1 MNKIINHVSSAIDIS
16 DGFYGDLE
24 NLISEKNIGASIDSN
39 LIPFSNKT
47 KKLIRK
53 RVVNIDY
60 LQSAGDD
67 YELIFTANSKKFLM
81 IKQLSKDNNIK
92 ITKVGR
98 ITQEKGIYLD
108 NMKIKIINKSYQ
120 HFF

>member
-1 MNKIINHVSSAIDIS
+1 MIT
-16 DGFYGDLE
+16 E
-24 NLISEKNIGASIDSN
+24 RNIGASIYSN

-47 KKLIRK
+47 KKLIK
-53 RVVNIDY
+53 KKVVNFDY
-60 LQSAGDD
+60 LLSAGDD

-81 IKQLSKDNNIK
+81 IKQLAKKNNIK

-98 ITQEKGIYLD
+98 ITQKKGIYLD
-108 NMKIKIINKSYQ
+108 NKKIKIINKSFQ